1 MRGAAGLL
9 LITGLWSQD
18 TAPVGMVRGTL
29 LECDL
34 LSAASSS
41 GSLSLRTPENKV
53 YRFTFDSKT
62 YFEREKRRVL
72 PVRLRP
78 GDPLEIVSDRGESPA
93 LRYAR
98 IVHVLDDAP
107 AVRFSSYIERLKQ
120 YRSATEHIMPRGT
133 LTYAGLIARLDGDV
147 MILRVRGGGETRILL
162 RPDTRY
168 LHGGNTVGSSALS
181 LSTRVFVRAG
191 RNLDDEIEA
200 YQVVWGEIL
209 SPRVLY

>member
-1 MRGAAGLL
+1 M
-9 LITGLWSQD
+9 
-18 TAPVGMVRGTL
+18 

-34 LSAASSS
+34 LSAASST
-41 GSLSLRTPENKV
+41 GSLLLRTPENKI
-53 YRFTFDSKT
+53 YRFSFDSKT
-62 YFEREKRRVL
+62 YFERDKRRVL
-72 PVRLRP
+72 PIRLRP

-107 AVRFSSYIERLKQ
+107 AMRFKPYMDRLKQ

-133 LTYAGLIARLDGDV
+133 LTYAGLIARLEGGV
-147 MILRVRGGGETRILL
+147 MVLRIRGGGETRILL
-162 RPDTRY
+162 RSDTRY
-168 LHGGNTVGSSALS
+168 LHGGAIVEPSALS

-209 SPRVLY
+209 GPRIVY